1 MTNGRAQHQQWNRG
15 PIGATLAACTIG
27 WMSPVCAGTVE
38 PVAAAFRTTKPI
50 ADLRLRAEQ
59 VEQNGLPEE
68 ADALTL
74 RARLGF
80 ETGKAWGWSLLAEAE
95 LLWPLVTDY
104 NSTVNGKTQF
114 PIVADPE
121 SYELNRLALVNTSLP
136 GTTLI
141 VGRQRILQDNQRF
154 VSPADWRQNEQSFD
168 AVRILNQSVS
178 HLTIDLSYV
187 NQVNRVFGKESP
199 AGRYTGDNYLAN
211 VAYQTPAGR
220 IAGFAYLLDLDQA
233 PTESSTTIGLRYSG
247 EWTLSEV
254 KLAGFATLAT
264 QEDRGA
270 NPLSFRDDYLAA
282 ELNATARQ
290 WSVGAGIEV
299 LEGNGVKGFSTP
311 LATLHKFQ
319 GWADKF
325 TTTPV
330 DGIDDRY
337 FTLGY
342 ARKPLGLFS
351 SVSATAVYHRFD
363 AERVSADFGSEIDL
377 LVQAKW
383 SKWSALIKYADYHAD
398 GFATDTRKFW
408 AQLEYVY

>member
-1 MTNGRAQHQQWNRG
+1 MTNGRAQHQQWSRG
-15 PIGATLAACTIG
+15 PIGAILAACAIG
-27 WMSPVCAGTVE
+27 WTSAVCAGTVE
-38 PVAAAFRTTKPI
+38 PVAAALRATSPI
-50 ADLRLRAEQ
+50 ADLRLRSEQ
-59 VEQNGLPEE
+59 VKQDGLPEE

-95 LLWPLVTDY
+95 LLWPLVSDY

-233 PTESSTTIGLRYSG
+233 PTESSTTVGLRYSG
-247 EWTLSEV
+247 EWTLAQV
-254 KLAGFATLAT
+254 KLAGFATLAS

-282 ELNATARQ
+282 ELSATARQ
-290 WSVGAGIEV
+290 WSVGVGIEV

-325 TTTPV
+325 LTTPV

-337 FTLGY
+337 ITIGY
-342 ARKPLGLFS
+342 ARKPLGLLDS
-351 SVSATAVYHRFD
+351 LSAASVYHRFK

-383 SKWSALIKYADYHAD
+383 RRWSGVIKYADYHAD